1 MPTKRHS
8 NTEMSTGY
16 ETLLSSVSEL
26 LRRGRQNAA
35 KSVNA
40 VLTTTYWLV
49 GRRLVEFEQRGKE
62 RAVYGSELLKRLS
75 GDLQSRFG
83 RGFSERNLE
92 QMRQFY
98 LQWENPLTLSADS
111 AAGISPKISQT
122 PSAKLSLGDVPLFS
136 LSWSHYV
143 RLWTLRERFLKL
155 GARVMVSMR
164 RVVVHLP
171 LSFPFLAAFRQIAV
185 GLGASTG

>member
-1 MPTKRHS
+1 
-8 NTEMSTGY
+8 MSTGY

-26 LRRGRQNAA
+26 LRHGRQNPA

-40 VLTTTYWLV
+40 VLTATYWLV
-49 GRRLVEFEQRGKE
+49 GRRLVEFEQLGKE

-98 LQWENPLTLSADS
+98 LQWENPQTLSADS

-122 PSAKLSLGDVPLFS
+122 PSTKLSFGRGPDILR
-136 LSWSHYV
+136 V
-143 RLWTLRERFLKL
+143 RRRMRC
-155 GARVMVSMR
+155 GNPVSRTGSMGR
-164 RVVVHLP
+164 KTCLP
-171 LSFPFLAAFRQIAV
+171 PV
-185 GLGASTG
+185 KD

>member
-1 MPTKRHS
+1 MSVKEEQCPPKRHS

-40 VLTTTYWLV
+40 VLTATYCLD

-92 QMRQFY
+92 QMRHFY
-98 LQWENPLTLSADS
+98 LQWGNP
-111 AAGISPKISQT
+111 
-122 PSAKLSLGDVPLFS
+122 
-136 LSWSHYV
+136 
-143 RLWTLRERFLKL
+143 
-155 GARVMVSMR
+155 
-164 RVVVHLP
+164 
-171 LSFPFLAAFRQIAV
+171 
-185 GLGASTG
+185 